1 MDEIVHVAANTEAC
15 KNLKLTP
22 SKQCARL
29 SRQTAIWLTNGLNI
43 EAFKEKGKQ
52 DFWVTQSIQLFK
64 EGKADGL
71 KNTKRSRVPAFFEID
86 TRAQAIYGKV

>member
-15 KNLKLTP
+15 KNLKLSP
-22 SKQCARL
+22 SKKCQRL
-29 SRQTAIWLTNGLNI
+29 SRQTAIWLTESIN
-43 EAFKEKGKQ
+43 FPQYDEKGTQ
-52 DFWVTQSIQLFK
+52 EFWVTQSTQLLK

-86 TRAQAIYGKV
+86 TRAQAIYGR